1 MKFCNHVHLEVEDV
15 SNYQEADWMQLLHR
29 SLVTEIF
36 QKRDSLPPQCGR
48 FTLRV
53 IGKRLKKSLK
63 ANQ

>member
-1 MKFCNHVHLEVEDV
+1 MKFCNNFHVEVEDV
-15 SNYQEADWMQLLHR
+15 SNYQEADWMQLHNR
-29 SLVTEIF
+29 FLVTENF
-36 QKRDSLPPQCGR
+36 QKRDGLPAQCGR

>member
-1 MKFCNHVHLEVEDV
+1 MKFFNYVYFEVEDV
-15 SNYQEADWMQLLHR
+15 SNYQEADWMQLLNR

-36 QKRDSLPPQCGR
+36 QKRDSLPAQCGR